1 MYVCVCVCMYVCI
14 YMHPAALTDAGE
26 DEQDHEGVE
35 HRHDG
40 QGQGREDL
48 HYYIILY
55 YIILYYII
63 YIITLQYRK
72 ELSTGTMAKA
82 RAVRIW

>member
-1 MYVCVCVCMYVCI
+1 MYVCTYVCVCVYVCMYVCVCVCMYVCI

-48 HYYIILY
+48 HY
-55 YIILYYII
+55 
-63 YIITLQYRK
+63 IT
-72 ELSTGTMAKA
+72 
-82 RAVRIW
+82 